1 MDRNTVTGLIL
12 IFFIMMAW
20 AFYAMPSEEELQRQR
35 EERALQDSLAQIE
48 QELERQE
55 LEEERQ
61 EREVEDPDDETLP
74 GVGREFRDTDEA
86 PVALGI
92 FRTDAVTDTTHTTV
106 RTPRYEAVFSNLGAG
121 PVRYEMA
128 NYRTWDQYPVQIIAD
143 TTRSAYVLGFL
154 SSQNYNIETDQILFR
169 QVTPQQT
176 LELNGNESE
185 TLEYAL
191 ELEDGGSIIF
201 NYTFHANKYAIDL
214 DIHIQGLQEHIIGNS
229 VDFGW
234 KPRLNFTERDLTQ
247 DGMFAGAHIYA
258 GGVLEDFKVDGP
270 GSNDMMINGTIDWVS
285 TKTKFFA
292 QIIKP
297 EVGTNAAILAGELDG
312 PADEP
317 TTLHHYQSS
326 IQSPIPENGT
336 LSYQMYIGP
345 LDYYE
350 LREFHPTAFDMVEI
364 SYAWMRWFADPL
376 VRWVII
382 PYFEFA
388 NNWIANY
395 GLLIILFGVLIK
407 LVLAPLTKKSF
418 RSMAAMKELQPQMK
432 EIQEQYKDNPKK
444 QQEETIKLY
453 RKAKVNPLGG
463 CLPMLLQFPIL
474 ITLWRYFQNSIIIR
488 QEEFLWASDLS
499 APDYILDLPFAIP
512 FLGDQLAGFVLLMTA
527 SMVVQMKVSGGM
539 SGGAAPSGGPNMKVF
554 MYFMPVMLL
563 FIFNNFA
570 AGLSLYYLVYN
581 VLSIGQQYLINRQLD
596 KEKLMKAVE
605 GDDDEK
611 KNRRGKKGRRKKKK

>member
-1 MDRNTVTGLIL
+1 LDKNTVTGLIL

-20 AFYAMPSEEELQRQR
+20 AFYAMPSEEDLQRQR
-35 EERALQDSLAQIE
+35 EEQALRDSLAQIE
-48 QELERQE
+48 QELEQE
-55 LEEERQ
+55 SPETAAA
-61 EREVEDPDDETLP
+61 PDASDETDTLP
-74 GVGREFRDTDEA
+74 GVERELTDSDEPA
-86 PVALGI
+86 AAMGI
-92 FRTDAVTDTTHTTV
+92 FRTDEIADTTYTIV
-106 RTPRYEAVFSNLGAG
+106 RTPRYTATFSNLGGG
-121 PVRYEMA
+121 PVKYELA
-128 NYRTWDQYPVQIIAD
+128 NYNTWDQQPVQIIAD

-154 SSQNYNIETDQILFR
+154 SSENYNIETDQILFR
-169 QVTPQQT
+169 KITPENRI
-176 LELNGNESE
+176 ELNGNQNA
-185 TLEYAL
+185 TLQYAL
-191 ELEDGGSIIF
+191 ELQNGGSIVYT
-201 NYTFHANKYAIDL
+201 YTFHAYRYAIDL
-214 DIHIQGLQEHIIGNS
+214 EIDIQGLEDHIIGNS

-247 DGMFAGAHIYA
+247 DGFYAGAYVYA
-258 GGVLEDFKVDGP
+258 GGVLENFVVEGP
-270 GSNDMMINGTIDWVS
+270 GSNEVMINGTIDWVS
-285 TKTKFFA
+285 TKTKFFT

-297 EVGTNAAILAGELDG
+297 EVETTAAILAGELDG
-312 PADEP
+312 PGDAPE
-317 TTLHHYQSS
+317 TIHHYQSS
-326 IQSPIPENGT
+326 IQSSIPEDGK
-336 LSYQMYIGP
+336 LSYQMYVGP

-350 LREFHPTAFDMVEI
+350 VRAFHPTAFDMVEI

-388 NNWIANY
+388 NNWIPNY
-395 GLLIILFGVLIK
+395 GLLIILFGVLVK

-418 RSMAAMKELQPQMK
+418 KSMAAMKELQPQMK
-432 EIQEQYKDNPKK
+432 EIQEKYKDNPKK

-488 QEEFLWASDLS
+488 QEEFLWATDLS
-499 APDYILDLPFAIP
+499 APDYILNLPISIP

-527 SMVVQMKVSGGM
+527 SMIVQMKVSGGM

-581 VLSIGQQYLINRQLD
+581 VLSIAQQYLINNQVDKDQL
-596 KEKLMKAVE
+596 KEAVE
-605 GDDDEK
+605 GGND
-611 KNRRGKKGRRKKKK
+611 KKGRRRGRKKKK